1 MRAFV
6 FTDAALARYAGRFV
20 WLAVDTENAVNAG
33 FLKKYPIRVMPT
45 LLILDPDKEQVAL
58 RYAGGATVP
67 QLEKLFADG
76 ERAVRGATGPADAA
90 LLRGDQLANEGKT
103 GEAARAYLEAV
114 DTAPKGWSRLG
125 RAAESLTFALYMAHD
140 YPACAA
146 RALELYP
153 RLRGTYSSA
162 NVASNGLACASEL
175 PEHGATFESLEKA
188 CRETLD
194 DPKIPLS
201 GDDRSGLYETLIG
214 AREAVKD
221 EAGRRKLVEE
231 WAAYLEREAQ
241 RAKTPEQRAVYDSHR
256 LSAYL
261 DLKEPERAIPMLLL
275 SEQDF
280 PGDYN
285 PPARLGV
292 AYRAAGRYDEAL
304 AAYDRALAKA
314 YGPRKIGIYRGKAE
328 ACAAKGDKAAARKT
342 LEEAI
347 AYAEALPDGQRSE
360 NAVAGLKK
368 RLAAI

>member
-20 WLAVDTENAVNAG
+20 WLAIDTENAANAA

-45 LLILDPDKEQVAL
+45 LLILDSEKEQVAL

-67 QLEKLFADG
+67 QLEKLLTDG

-90 LLRGDQLANEGKT
+90 LVRGDQLANEGKT
-103 GEAARAYLEAV
+103 AEAAKAYREAV
-114 DTAPKGWSRLG
+114 DGAPEGWSRLG
-125 RAAESLTFALYMAHD
+125 RAAESLTFALYMSRD
-140 YPACAA
+140 YPTCAA
-146 RALELYP
+146 TALKLYP
-153 RLRGTYSSA
+153 RLRGTYSSF

-175 PEHGATFESLEKA
+175 PEHGAAFEALEKA

-194 DPKIPLS
+194 NPKIPLS

-221 EAGRRKLVEE
+221 DAGRRKLVEE
-231 WAAYLEREAQ
+231 WAAFLEREATG
-241 RAKTPEQRAVYDSHR
+241 AKTPEQRAVYDSHR

-261 DLKEPERAIPMLLL
+261 DLKQPERAVPMLLL
-275 SEQDF
+275 SERDF
-280 PGDYN
+280 PDDYN

-292 AYRAAGRYDEAL
+292 AYRAAGKYDEAL
-304 AAYDRALAKA
+304 AAYGRALAKA

-328 ACAAKGDKAAARKT
+328 TFAAKGDKAAARKT

-347 AYAEALPDGQRSE
+347 AYAEALPEGQRSE
-360 NAVAGLKK
+360 NAIAGLKK
-368 RLAAI
+368 RLETI